1 MVISDKKIVLSLF
14 TYYPSST
21 SLSSQVSTSTA
32 HRHSA
37 RLCLCKRRACA
48 AYASRH
54 TPGPTFVC
62 LSLKQSASSDIAE
75 CFLWSSDVRLSRRSL
90 RAKEIQLGAK
100 SPAQKRSFV
109 PARLLCNRR
118 RRHPS
123 VLKTLRSHPESRCL
137 PKRARVRAEPLDHST

>member
-21 SLSSQVSTSTA
+21 SLSSQPSTATA

-62 LSLKQSASSDIAE
+62 QSLKRSASSGIAE
-75 CFLWSSDVRLSRRSL
+75 CFLLSSDVRLSHQCL
-90 RAKEIQLGAK
+90 RAKETQLGAK
-100 SPAQKRSFV
+100 SPTQKR
-109 PARLLCNRR
+109 
-118 RRHPS
+118 
-123 VLKTLRSHPESRCL
+123 
-137 PKRARVRAEPLDHST
+137 